1 MTTISLAELYT
12 NPSELMRRVAA
23 GETLLVL
30 DGDNAVAEIRPAAN
44 DRRPSGLCAG
54 QFVVPDDFDAP
65 LPDEILRDF
74 NLQ

>member
-1 MTTISLAELYT
+1 M
-12 NPSELMRRVAA
+12 
-23 GETLLVL
+23 
-30 DGDNAVAEIRPAAN
+30 AEIRPAEV
-44 DRRPSGLCAG
+44 RRPSGLCAG

>member
-1 MTTISLAELYT
+1 MSTISLSELYA
-12 NPSELMRRVAA
+12 NPTELMRRVVA

-30 DGDNAVAEIRPAAN
+30 DGETAVAEIRPADAK
-44 DRRPSGLCAG
+44 RRPSGLCAG

-65 LPDEILRDF
+65 LPEEILRDF